1 MQLTDIQLQTVILQ
15 ELRELRAALATHA
28 TSTSQRFDKLEAQMS
43 ALVPAVSGPM
53 LVASKRK
60 SRPS

>member
-1 MQLTDIQLQTVILQ
+1 MHMQLIETVILE
-15 ELRELRAALATHA
+15 ELRELRAALSAHA
-28 TSTSQRFDKLEAQMS
+28 TSTSQRFDKLESQMS

>member
-1 MQLTDIQLQTVILQ
+1 MTDIQLQTVILQ
-15 ELRELRAALATHA
+15 ELRELRAALSVHA
-28 TSTSQRFDKLEAQMS
+28 TSTAQRFDKLESQMS
-43 ALVPAVSGPM
+43 TLIPPVNRPV